1 MVGQN
6 WGELIKVL
14 NGGPGELPGRD
25 QAISNSKKRSEL
37 RYKIKTHKKNRLAR
51 SLLACHDSQAITFK
65 P

>member
-25 QAISNSKKRSEL
+25 QAISNAKKRSEL
-37 RYKIKTHKKNRLAR
+37 RYKIKTHKKKQ
-51 SLLACHDSQAITFK
+51 ACAQLVGV